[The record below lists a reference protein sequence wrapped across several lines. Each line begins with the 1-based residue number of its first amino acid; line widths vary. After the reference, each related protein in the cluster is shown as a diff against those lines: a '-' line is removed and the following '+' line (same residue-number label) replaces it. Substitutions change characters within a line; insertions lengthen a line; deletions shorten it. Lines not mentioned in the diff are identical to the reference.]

1 MNLIASSGTGATQHP
16 HIRSAP
22 VPAMQSAFEPEQPMP
37 PEAENEIIVSRSVRS
52 LMLRAPES
60 QTFTLFNDVDKEYR
74 CFAPEI
80 DFFTLLLLSYCAKS
94 CRCNGIASFRSTGW
108 G

>member
-1 MNLIASSGTGATQHP
+1 
-16 HIRSAP
+16 
-22 VPAMQSAFEPEQPMP
+22 MQ
-37 PEAENEIIVSRSVRS
+37 PEAENEIIVGRSIRS
-52 LMLRAPES
+52 LRLRVPES
-60 QTFTLFNDVDKEYR
+60 QMFTLVNDVDKEYR

-94 CRCNGIASFRSTGW
+94 CWCNGIASFRSTGW

>member
-22 VPAMQSAFEPEQPMP
+22 APALQSAFEPEQPMP
-37 PEAENEIIVSRSVRS
+37 PEAENETIVGRSIRS
-52 LMLRAPES
+52 LRLRVPEI
-60 QTFTLFNDVDKEYR
+60 QTLTLFNDFDKEYR

-80 DFFTLLLLSYCAKS
+80 DFS
-94 CRCNGIASFRSTGW
+94 RCCF
-108 G
+108 